1 MNYSGYDHSAMDSRE
16 RRLQLKKEKHRRDR
30 ELARRKIA
38 SKVLPNHSVREL
50 IRLAVQSPFGPA
62 WVSSSMFDERTHPAL
77 ITVIITRA
85 VGADLLGQIILVDRT
100 CLGVKNAFVMRPMS
114 IAELEVQVE
123 SIGQRGDLLQRCEPL
138 VAQSVVYQALD
149 YARALGFSPHSDFE
163 ESLLGPRPAE
173 LIDTPLSHPA
183 RPIYWSGP
191 DDNVPSILQ
200 RLTAAVGKGNY
211 DFVSMADQAPL
222 DSFEHEGLVN

>member
-1 MNYSGYDHSAMDSRE
+1 MDSRE
-16 RRLQLKKEKHRRDR
+16 RRHQLKKAKHRRDR
-30 ELARRKIA
+30 ELVRRKIA
-38 SKVLPNHSVREL
+38 S
-50 IRLAVQSPFGPA
+50 QSPSSQSARGLIKLAAQSLFGPV
-62 WVSSSMFDERTHPAL
+62 WVSSSLFDERAHSAL
-77 ITVIITRA
+77 ITVLITRA
-85 VGADLLGQIILVDRT
+85 VGADLLGQIMLIDQT

-114 IAELEVQVE
+114 IAELEVQVK
-123 SIGQRGDLLQRCEPL
+123 SIGQRGDPLQRCEPL

-149 YARALGFSPHSDFE
+149 YARNLGFSPHSDFE

-173 LIDTPLSHPA
+173 LLDTPLSHPA

-200 RLTAAVGKGNY
+200 RLTAAVGRGNY

-222 DSFEHEGLVN
+222 DSFEHDDLVN

>member
-1 MNYSGYDHSAMDSRE
+1 MDSRE
-16 RRLQLKKEKHRRDR
+16 RRLQLKREKHRRDR

-38 SKVLPNHSVREL
+38 S
-50 IRLAVQSPFGPA
+50 QSPSSQSARSLIKLAAQSTFGPF
-62 WVSSSMFDERTHPAL
+62 WVSSNLFDERPHPAL
-77 ITVIITRA
+77 ITVLITRA
-85 VGADLLGQIILVDRT
+85 VGADLLGQIVLVDRT

-114 IAELEVQVE
+114 PSEVEVQVK
-123 SIGQRGDLLQRCEPL
+123 SISQRGDPLQRCEPL
-138 VAQSVVYQALD
+138 VAQSVVYHAIE
-149 YARALGFSPHSDFE
+149 YARTLGFSPHADFE

-191 DDNVPSILQ
+191 SDNVPSILR

-222 DSFEHEGLVN
+222 DSFEPDDFMN